1 MEPKQEITMKTIQS
15 IPINRNG
22 DLLFIKDFEQK
33 ENKLFLSYR
42 ALINDIP
49 FQRQQVFEHQGNVL
63 ITGDDGTV
71 LYRFPLQLALKT
83 QNNEDLFV

>member
-1 MEPKQEITMKTIQS
+1 MKTIQV

-42 ALINDIP
+42 EMINDIP
-49 FQRQQVFEHQGNVL
+49 FQKTEVFTEEDNLL
-63 ITGDDGTV
+63 IVGSNGAV
-71 LYRFPLQLALKT
+71 LYRFPIQLALKT

>member
-1 MEPKQEITMKTIQS
+1 MKTIQS

-22 DLLFIKDFEQK
+22 DLLFIKNFEQK
-33 ENKLFLSYR
+33 GKKLFLEYKSM
-42 ALINDIP
+42 LNDIP
-49 FQRQQVFEHQGNVL
+49 FIKTQVFEHEGNIL

-71 LYRFPLQLALKT
+71 LYRFPFELALKT

>member
-1 MEPKQEITMKTIQS
+1 MKTIQS
-15 IPINRNG
+15 MPINRNG

-33 ENKLFLSYR
+33 EGKLFLSYR
-42 ALINDIP
+42 AMINDIP
-49 FQRQQVFEHQGNVL
+49 FRREQVFEHEGMIL

-71 LYRFPLQLALKT
+71 MYRFPLQLALKT

>member
-1 MEPKQEITMKTIQS
+1 MKTIQS

-49 FQRQQVFEHQGNVL
+49 FQRQQVFEHQGNIL

-71 LYRFPLQLALKT
+71 LYRFPFELALKT
-83 QNNEDLFV
+83 QITE

>member
-1 MEPKQEITMKTIQS
+1 MKTIQA

-42 ALINDIP
+42 AMINDIP
-49 FQRQQVFEHQGNVL
+49 FQKTEVFTEEDNLL
-63 ITGDDGTV
+63 IVGSNGAV
-71 LYRFPLQLALKT
+71 LYRFPIQLALKT